1 MDVVFGM
8 HTSKNVSW
16 ILIPARNEEA
26 SLATVIEAVQRIGEH
41 SILEVDSLS
50 SDKTP
55 QIARDM
61 GTTVIS
67 STQVGYLN
75 ALQTGYRFLLQYTD
89 CSSVVQLDADG
100 QHDPLHIPRLR
111 GQLKPNSSTPQWVV
125 GSRECTG
132 TQSDGT
138 LSLANHCLR
147 WYVQRLTNHRYG
159 DISSGFWCLNRATLQ
174 LFLTFAP
181 PNQSADAALRFFAAA
196 HGLFPIEVP
205 TEMGPRLSGQSMHQG
220 LRTRFSH
227 LINIYQDIQ
236 WVNHKRWDR

>member
-1 MDVVFGM
+1 M
-8 HTSKNVSW
+8 HINKKSNWV
-16 ILIPARNEEA
+16 LIPARNEED
-26 SLATVIEAVQRIGEH
+26 SLATVISAVQRLGEY
-41 SILEVDSLS
+41 SIVVVDSLS
-50 SDKTP
+50 SDRTP
-55 QIARDM
+55 QIAEDM
-61 GTTVIS
+61 GATLVS
-67 STQVGYLN
+67 STRVGYLN
-75 ALQTGYRFLLQYTD
+75 ALQTGYRFLLQHTD
-89 CSSVVQLDADG
+89 CASVVQLDADG
-100 QHDPLHIPRLR
+100 QHDAVHIPRLQSHL
-111 GQLKPNSSTPQWVV
+111 QLHLATPQWVV
-125 GSRECTG
+125 GSRESTG

-138 LSLANHCLR
+138 LSIANHCLR

-159 DISSGFWCLNRATLQ
+159 DISSGFWCLNRATLH

-220 LRTRFSH
+220 MRTRFSH